1 MINGSLVV
9 VMMSSKTVR
18 NENKPHSSIIVSGGY
33 FFVGQAIL
41 TTDVTKI
48 SMTGD
53 FEFDTQRAFYGEIGF
68 LNLWQKLLSDYE
80 LQQLAIDCHAQRQEC
95 GDAVAWMDF
104 VNDIKGEIK
113 LHWPSGIYSLF
124 GKILLKMQVFIFQLF
139 YSLANCPT
147 QQWLHESCNNYCRK
161 LEGNSII

>member
-9 VMMSSKTVR
+9 VIISSKSIR
-18 NENKPHSSIIVSGGY
+18 NEKKSHSTIIVSGGY
-33 FFVGQAIL
+33 FFVGQAIR
-41 TTDVTKI
+41 TIDSTSI

-53 FEFDTQRAFYGEIGF
+53 FQFDDQKAFYGELAF

-80 LQQLAIDCHAQRQEC
+80 LQQLAIDCHVQRQEC

-113 LHWPSGIYSLF
+113 IHWPSGIYSLF
-124 GKILLKMQVFIFQLF
+124 G
-139 YSLANCPT
+139 NCPT
-147 QQWLHESCNNYCRK
+147 QQWLQESCNNYCRK
-161 LEGNSII
+161 LEGNSILWI

>member
-124 GKILLKMQVFIFQLF
+124 GKIL
-139 YSLANCPT
+139 
-147 QQWLHESCNNYCRK
+147 
-161 LEGNSII
+161 